1 MAVLLVAVLH
11 FIKDGDYPYAIVE
24 GLKEAMAPG
33 SYLVLSHV
41 TGDNLTSDITTSV
54 GKLYEGTTAPGTT
67 RTRSEILRFFDGLEL
82 VPPGL
87 VNVSEWRNDF
97 MPEQPGRTIFYAGV
111 GLKSLR

>member
-1 MAVLLVAVLH
+1 
-11 FIKDGDYPYAIVE
+11 
-24 GLKEAMAPG
+24 MAPG

-41 TGDNLTSDITTSV
+41 TGDNLTSDIITSV
-54 GKLYEGTTAPGTT
+54 GELYEGTTAPGTT

-97 MPEQPGRTIFYAGV
+97 MPEQPGRTIFYAGI
-111 GLKSLR
+111 GLKPLR